1 MAGKLLMEI
10 FELAEM
16 AELLGMP
23 LTKARNWTIGRPLS
37 IPASIRTA
45 TGTGSRNLY
54 SIEDVYLMGLA
65 NEFSKAGFAAK
76 AIGRVLEAVDA
87 NPLAQMD
94 WLTVWR
100 PREFKYHLPGGRGQA
115 PERALVRGTP
125 QDGESGSG
133 KGRTVVGLRA

>member
-1 MAGKLLMEI
+1 MEI
-10 FELAEM
+10 TVFELAEM
-16 AELLGMP
+16 AEVLGMP

-54 SIEDVYLMGLA
+54 SIENLYLMGLA

-76 AIGRVLEAVDA
+76 AIGKVLEAVDA
-87 NPLAQMD
+87 KKLAEMD

-100 PREFKYHLPGGRGQA
+100 GKHFNVVEGKKPPEGVLLWHTVDVGRLVKLIDKKV
-115 PERALVRGTP
+115 ERLRG
-125 QDGESGSG
+125 
-133 KGRTVVGLRA
+133 KA

>member
-1 MAGKLLMEI
+1 MEI
-10 FELAEM
+10 FELSEM

-45 TGTGSRNLY
+45 AGTGSRNLY

-76 AIGRVLEAVDA
+76 AIGRLLEAVDA
-87 NPLAQMD
+87 KRLAEMN

-100 PREFKYHLPGGRGQA
+100 AGSSKFHTREGKASP
-115 PERALVRGTP
+115 PEGVLLWH
-125 QDGESGSG
+125 
-133 KGRTVVGLRA
+133 TVN

>member
-1 MAGKLLMEI
+1 MEI
-10 FELAEM
+10 FELSEM
-16 AELLGMP
+16 ANLLGVP
-23 LTKARNWTIGRPLS
+23 FTKARNWTIGRPLS

-76 AIGRVLEAVDA
+76 AIGRLLEAVDSKK
-87 NPLAQMD
+87 LAQMD

-100 PREFKYHLPGGRGQA
+100 TGTLKFELRAGGKA
-115 PERALVRGTP
+115 NPPEGVLVFHKVNVGAMV
-125 QDGESGSG
+125 
-133 KGRTVVGLRA
+133 KGIDRKVEGLRGKA

>member
-1 MAGKLLMEI
+1 MEI
-10 FELAEM
+10 KVFELAEM
-16 AELLGMP
+16 ADVLGMP

-76 AIGRVLEAVDA
+76 AIGRLLEAVDA
-87 NPLAQMD
+87 KGLGQMD

-100 PREFKYHLPGGRGQA
+100 AGSLKFYVHEGKAPPPEGVLLWHTVNIGRLVKVID
-115 PERALVRGTP
+115 RAVEKRR
-125 QDGESGSG
+125 
-133 KGRTVVGLRA
+133 KG

>member
-1 MAGKLLMEI
+1 MEI
-10 FELAEM
+10 TVFELPEM
-16 AELLGMP
+16 ADVLGMP

-37 IPASIRTA
+37 IPASVRTA

-76 AIGRVLEAVDA
+76 AIGKLLEAVDA
-87 NPLAQMD
+87 KKLAQMD

-100 PREFKYHLPGGRGQA
+100 TEKLKF
-115 PERALVRGTP
+115 E
-125 QDGESGSG
+125 
-133 KGRTVVGLRA
+133 LRAGGKANPPEGVLLFHRVNVGAMVKGIDKAVERLRKG